1 MLEYYAFKI
10 ILKNAYEHEERC
22 LKLSGKDK
30 VICNMI
36 QLLEMIK
43 FYLLHLYVTDL
54 LSMALPIRTRPS
66 FLLHQSLPLGSF
78 YKPFII
84 LHQRAD
90 RLKNTITEN

>member
-1 MLEYYAFKI
+1 
-10 ILKNAYEHEERC
+10 
-22 LKLSGKDK
+22 
-30 VICNMI
+30 MI

-54 LSMALPIRTRPS
+54 LSMALPIRPRPS
-66 FLLHQSLPLGSF
+66 FLLHQSLPLGRF